1 MKKIIT
7 TTLLTISTAAFS
19 QNPNFDGYIVKI
31 KDNANNLVSTKFQNA
46 TNVEDLK
53 LSFGKFFKL
62 SSNNL
67 VPLDIEAIK
76 KNPAVEYVE
85 PNYLYY
91 PQDHV
96 APKPSY
102 IVDKEFDGQ
111 WAVYNNGHNTWVAN
125 SPIGVDVNVVKAWE
139 LTKGSKDIVIAVI
152 DSGINYNH
160 PDLKDNVWVNEKEL
174 NGKPGVDDDGN
185 GYIDDIHGYD
195 FANNDGDPLD
205 DNGHGTHVSGIIAA
219 THNEIGVRGVVPNA
233 KIMALKFLTA
243 KGPGDTANALKG
255 IDFAINNGAKVINN
269 SWGGGD
275 YSQAMYDAFKKAAQK
290 NIVIVVAAGNTN
302 NDNDAKPM
310 YPANYNVP
318 GLISV
323 GSFSMVDVKSS
334 FSSYGKKSVHVFAPG
349 NYIIS
354 TDVDQPYKWRSGTSM
369 AAPFVSGAVG
379 LLLSKESSLEVED
392 IKRRVIETSVK
403 NSNYSQYG
411 IGGRLNIYDLLTK

>member
-1 MKKIIT
+1 MKKILT
-7 TTLLTISTAAFS
+7 TTLLSISTAAFS
-19 QNPNFDGYIVKI
+19 QNPNFDGYIVKLR
-31 KDNANNLVSTKFQNA
+31 DNTNTLVSSTFQKNI
-46 TNVEDLK
+46 NVIDLK

-76 KNPAVEYVE
+76 KNPAVEYIE

-96 APKPSY
+96 PPKPSN
-102 IVDKEFDGQ
+102 IMDKEFDGQ

-125 SPIGVDVNVVKAWE
+125 SPIGVDINVTKAWD
-139 LTKGSKDIVIAVI
+139 LTKGSRDIVIAVI
-152 DSGINYNH
+152 DSGIDYNH
-160 PDLKDNVWVNEKEL
+160 PDLKDSVWVNEKEL

-185 GYIDDIHGYD
+185 GYIDDIYGYD

-219 THNEIGVRGVVPNA
+219 AHNEIGVRGVMANA
-233 KIMALKFLTA
+233 KIMSLKFLTA

-255 IDFAINNGAKVINN
+255 IEYAINNGAKIINN

-275 YSQAMYDAFKKAAQK
+275 YSQAMNDAFTKAAQK

-318 GLISV
+318 GIISV
-323 GSFSMVDVKSS
+323 GSLSMMDVKSS
-334 FSSYGKKSVHVFAPG
+334 FSSFGKKSVHVFAPG

-354 TDVDQPYKWRSGTSM
+354 TDVEQPYKWRSGTSM
-369 AAPFVSGAVG
+369 AAPFVTGAIG
-379 LLLSKESSLEVED
+379 LLLSKESNLGVED
-392 IKRRVIETSVK
+392 IKRRVIDTSVK
-403 NSNYSQYG
+403 NSNYSQFG
-411 IGGRLNIYDLLTK
+411 VGGRLNIYDLLTK

>member
-67 VPLDIEAIK
+67 VSLDIEAIK

>member
-1 MKKIIT
+1 MKKILT

-19 QNPNFDGYIVKI
+19 QTANFDGYIVKLR
-31 KDNANNLVSTKFQNA
+31 DNANTLVSSAFQKDI
-46 TNVEDLK
+46 NVIDLK
-53 LSFGKFFKL
+53 LSFGNFFKL

-76 KNPAVEYVE
+76 KNPAVEYIE

-96 APKPSY
+96 PPKPSN
-102 IVDKEFDGQ
+102 IKDIEFNGQ

-125 SPIGVDVNVVKAWE
+125 SPIGVDINVTKAWD
-139 LTKGSKDIVIAVI
+139 LTKGSRDIVIAVI
-152 DSGINYNH
+152 DSGVDYNH
-160 PDLKDNVWVNEKEL
+160 PDLKDSVWVNEKEL

-219 THNEIGVRGVVPNA
+219 AHNEIGVRGVMANA
-233 KIMALKFLTA
+233 KIMSLKFLTA

-255 IDFAINNGAKVINN
+255 IEYAINNGAKIINN

-275 YSQAMYDAFKKAAQK
+275 YSQAMNDAFTKAAQK

-302 NDNDAKPM
+302 NDNDTKPM

-318 GLISV
+318 GIISV
-323 GSFSMVDVKSS
+323 GSLSMMDVKSS
-334 FSSYGKKSVHVFAPG
+334 FSSFGKKSVHVFAPG

-354 TDVDQPYKWRSGTSM
+354 TDVEQPYKWRSGTSM
-369 AAPFVSGAVG
+369 AAPFVTGAIG
-379 LLLSKESSLEVED
+379 LLLSKESNLGVED
-392 IKRRVIETSVK
+392 IKRRVIDTSVK
-403 NSNYSQYG
+403 NSNYSKFG
-411 IGGRLNIYDLLTK
+411 VGGRLNIYDLLTK